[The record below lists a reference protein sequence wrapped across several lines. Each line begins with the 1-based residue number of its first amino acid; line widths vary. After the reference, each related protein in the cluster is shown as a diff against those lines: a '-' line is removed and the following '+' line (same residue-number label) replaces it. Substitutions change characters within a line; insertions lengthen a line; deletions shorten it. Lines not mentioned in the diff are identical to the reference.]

1 MSWPLSILV
10 GILTAVAGC
19 LGAGFLATLCAVWF
33 RISSREGESGYF
45 IVFMGLAGI
54 VGGLVVGIVSSRI
67 VARGADP
74 GLLRALGLSLGATA
88 GLLAAVAGLS
98 WLNADIPPTLDGK
111 ELDVEVEVRFPVGH
125 VRPVEEEAKDGA
137 PPDWHVT
144 ITADTGKRRQS
155 RGPLR
160 PADAFEADGRWVVPG
175 ALPLTTG
182 DPGKAIGVAVGGQQ
196 PQYFTLPLPGRPTRA
211 HFTWSAWL
219 PEQFNGSRAPIQ
231 AAEKVEVRYR
241 VKLRAEPPPQ
251 PPSPPVPSR
260 EEAAAAEEAKQKA
273 QFDLL
278 TAGSS
283 VSEWLAFTHYSKLEE
298 RRKVAA
304 NAIAARP
311 DVVEELSPLILS
323 TSPETA
329 DLALRAVSLMP
340 APPAGLAPAVEAFGR
355 DLATRI
361 REVNATPVAD
371 DPRYEKAAAVS
382 VRFVG
387 FTGACVAMHERAGID
402 QLPLLRE
409 IQALARVRDDSY
421 VMKVDVSRVA
431 DFYVKKW
438 DAAAPRPTTP

>member
-1 MSWPLSILV
+1 M
-10 GILTAVAGC
+10 
-19 LGAGFLATLCAVWF
+19 
-33 RISSREGESGYF
+33 
-45 IVFMGLAGI
+45 
-54 VGGLVVGIVSSRI
+54 
-67 VARGADP
+67 
-74 GLLRALGLSLGATA
+74 
-88 GLLAAVAGLS
+88 
-98 WLNADIPPTLDGK
+98 
-111 ELDVEVEVRFPVGH
+111 
-125 VRPVEEEAKDGA
+125 
-137 PPDWHVT
+137 
-144 ITADTGKRRQS
+144 
-155 RGPLR
+155 
-160 PADAFEADGRWVVPG
+160 
-175 ALPLTTG
+175 
-182 DPGKAIGVAVGGQQ
+182 
-196 PQYFTLPLPGRPTRA
+196 
-211 HFTWSAWL
+211 
-219 PEQFNGSRAPIQ
+219 
-231 AAEKVEVRYR
+231 
-241 VKLRAEPPPQ
+241 
-251 PPSPPVPSR
+251 
-260 EEAAAAEEAKQKA
+260 
-273 QFDLL
+273 
-278 TAGSS
+278 
-283 VSEWLAFTHYSKLEE
+283 SEWLAFTHYSKLEE

-361 REVNATPVAD
+361 REVHATPVAD